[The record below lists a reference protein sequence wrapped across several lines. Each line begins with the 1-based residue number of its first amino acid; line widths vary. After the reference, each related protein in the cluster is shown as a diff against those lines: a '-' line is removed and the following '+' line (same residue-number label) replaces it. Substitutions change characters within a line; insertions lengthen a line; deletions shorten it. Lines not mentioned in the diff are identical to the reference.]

1 MQKAPFAAFGLIAA
15 GLFAASIATASAF
28 DLTSITLKVGYG
40 AGGTFDL
47 SSRLVARHIGKFLP
61 GNPSIVV
68 QNEPGGGSLKLTKL
82 MLGSEPTD
90 GSVIGS
96 IGPAMAFAPIL
107 DPENADYDASAIVWL
122 GSLSNEP
129 AFCVTTKASGID
141 TMEKFLGTEFHIGA
155 SGKNSATY
163 QQAAIPLNGLDAKFN
178 IVTGFDGVAEIEL
191 AMERNEIAGQCSASV
206 TDLKRRGMLDGVNI
220 IGRLGSGTAAGFED
234 VPRFSSMISD
244 PTVRKG
250 AELLEAVRDVNYP
263 LMVPGGTPQEIVDV
277 LRGAYA
283 AMIVDPDFIA
293 DVEAIGEFQYA
304 PTPGA
309 RMAEIVSGH
318 LQSDPAVLDAAKA
331 LVQ

>member
-1 MQKAPFAAFGLIAA
+1 MTKRIVDLGLA
-15 GLFAASIATASAF
+15 GFLALSGSVAGASAF
-28 DLTSITLKVGYG
+28 DIETITLKVGYG
-40 AGGTFDL
+40 PGGTYDL
-47 SSRLVARHIGKFLP
+47 SSRLVARHLGQFLP
-61 GNPSIVV
+61 GEPDIVV

-90 GSVIGS
+90 GSVIAS

-107 DPENADYDASAIVWL
+107 DPENADYDASAILWL

-129 AFCVTTKASGID
+129 AFCLTTKASGID

-163 QQAAIPLNGLDAKFN
+163 QQAAIPLQGLNAKFD

-191 AMERNEIAGQCSASV
+191 AMERNEIAGHCSGSV
-206 TDLKRRGMLDGVNI
+206 TDLKRRGLIDSVNI

-234 VPRFSSMISD
+234 VPSFSSMITD
-244 PTVRKG
+244 PTLRKG

-263 LMVPGGTPQEIVDV
+263 LMVPGGAPQEIVDA
-277 LRGAYA
+277 LREAYA
-283 AMIVDPDFIA
+283 TMIADPAFIA
-293 DVEAIGEFQYA
+293 DVKGIGEFQYA

-309 RMAEIVSGH
+309 RMAEIVANH
-318 LQSDPAVLDAAKA
+318 LKADASVLEAVRA
-331 LVQ
+331 LVE